1 MEYHSYYYD
10 TFCDPID
17 ARWTGQRTFSTH
29 TPRTGNISTSD
40 IAGAG
45 HSRSRSGGR
54 RRSRAGPCAS
64 MGGASRDGGE
74 GPMCVTDRWRGR
86 GGPHRQGLCRP
97 TKASGRVRTAGL
109 GSPQAHHRL
118 DDTPEKETDAI
129 SNTRRVHRGAD
140 PGSAVWGLRPPVPC
154 ERKVFSLGRPEKMF
168 WMCGVRLCDV
178 VCACG

>member
-1 MEYHSYYYD
+1 MCEH
-10 TFCDPID
+10 
-17 ARWTGQRTFSTH
+17 G
-29 TPRTGNISTSD
+29 
-40 IAGAG
+40 
-45 HSRSRSGGR
+45 
-54 RRSRAGPCAS
+54 
-64 MGGASRDGGE
+64 GGASRDGGE

-168 WMCGVRLCDV
+168 WMCGVRCGLCLSWQAPPTV
-178 VCACG
+178 VNMNLRNTVANCWKHESQVLRSSPPTV